1 MARTG
6 QAVLAHAWPSWIDS
20 FPPTALAQQD
30 LELLEGRNTARKT
43 QKGKDSRKAW
53 QKFVKEAWSEAPRK
67 IFKWLR
73 GKTLVWNLAV
83 SLDGRW
89 AAGPAEVAE
98 LEVQAWNKL
107 WQGEL
112 SAQDRPR
119 RIPGIRKP
127 LVTGGPNSTLVCALL
142 KKAGKRALSADR
154 WAYHEVLAL

>member
-20 FPPTALAQQD
+20 FPPTAPAQQ
-30 LELLEGRNTARKT
+30 ELLESRNTARKT

-53 QKFVKEAWSEAPRK
+53 QNFVKEAWSEAPRK

-89 AAGPAEVAE
+89 VAGPAEVAE
-98 LEVQAWNKL
+98 LEVQAWNK
-107 WQGEL
+107 
-112 SAQDRPR
+112 
-119 RIPGIRKP
+119 
-127 LVTGGPNSTLVCALL
+127 
-142 KKAGKRALSADR
+142 
-154 WAYHEVLAL
+154 

>member
-20 FPPTALAQQD
+20 FPPTALAQQ
-30 LELLEGRNTARKT
+30 ELLEGRNSARKT

-53 QKFVKEAWSEAPRK
+53 QNFVKEAWSEAPRK

-98 LEVQAWNKL
+98 LEVQAWNK
-107 WQGEL
+107 
-112 SAQDRPR
+112 
-119 RIPGIRKP
+119 
-127 LVTGGPNSTLVCALL
+127 
-142 KKAGKRALSADR
+142 
-154 WAYHEVLAL
+154 